1 MLFLRISART
11 INGNRI
17 IASITVSPPY
27 IAPGGVKM
35 TARAARRSAQKCR
48 LAMCC
53 PPHANVNRRVSVVFV
68 YRAAM
73 SGKSFFKA
81 VVSTLELVTA
91 L

>member
-1 MLFLRISART
+1 MIARIV
-11 INGNRI
+11 
-17 IASITVSPPY
+17 TVSPPY

-35 TARAARRSAQKCR
+35 TARAASRSAQKCR
-48 LAMCC
+48 LAMCG

-68 YRAAM
+68 YRAAT
-73 SGKSFFKA
+73 SGISFLRA